1 MATTFEQMETAL
13 TGWLRTSTGAAFR
26 WDDQKAP
33 QPGEVSGTPVSYGT
47 MRILTVT
54 RLGMTAGAV
63 RSVDMT
69 RPAGQEVKTSM
80 RMPCLLSFRAQL
92 FTADTVGAASAFP
105 LLQVAAARLDLDSVS
120 GELAR
125 GGLGVATLGTVQN
138 LSGLIGTRYQGHA
151 AFDVS
156 FNCTTQVADF
166 VGYFLGV
173 RLTANVE
180 P

>member
-1 MATTFEQMETAL
+1 MATSFEQMETAL
-13 TGWLRTSTGAAFR
+13 TGWLRTATGAAFR
-26 WDDQKAP
+26 WEDQKVTQA
-33 QPGEVSGTPVSYGT
+33 GETSGTPDSYGT

-54 RLGMTAGAV
+54 RLGLTAGAV
-63 RSVDMT
+63 RSVDLG

-92 FTADTVGAASAFP
+92 FTAGTVGAASAFP
-105 LLQVAAARLDLDSVS
+105 LLQVASARLDLDSVS

-125 GGLGVATLGTVQN
+125 AGLGVATLGSVQN

-151 AFDVS
+151 AFDVT

-166 VGYFLGV
+166 VGYFIGV
-173 RLTANVE
+173 QLTSNVG